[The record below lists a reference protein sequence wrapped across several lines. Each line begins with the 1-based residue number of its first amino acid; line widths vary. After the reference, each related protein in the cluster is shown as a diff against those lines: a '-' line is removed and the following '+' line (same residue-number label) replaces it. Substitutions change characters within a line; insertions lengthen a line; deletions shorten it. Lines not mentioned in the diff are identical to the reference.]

1 MYSAILARD
10 IKAGFVISLSMQQDR
25 RKYYVLRIL
34 DNGNSDS
41 IQFVAKPYH
50 EYSDQVPRPF
60 TLKSDLPLFSKGLV
74 KFKHSHYWS

>member
-1 MYSAILARD
+1 MYNTILARD

-41 IQFVAKPYH
+41 IQFVAKPYD
-50 EYSDQVPRPF
+50 EYNDQTARPF
-60 TLKSDLPLFSKGLV
+60 TLKSDLPLFSCGQV